1 MGIYKNKG
9 LGLLRAQ
16 QNERNNRV
24 HMKTRH
30 RLQIVS
36 GCTDCNVVHPE
47 AICSPHGLQIAFS

>member
-1 MGIYKNKG
+1 VGIYKNKG

-30 RLQIVS
+30 GLQIVS

-47 AICSPHGLQIAFS
+47 AICSLHGLQIAFS